1 MEYMEFVRQI
11 IKDLKNEFNIVKM
24 DGKDKIY
31 VAKDVTNI
39 SIPTKSM
46 YQEYKTV
53 GYQATLNNYIKIIA
67 EILDTYKF
75 KINLENIF
83 PFIKPKTF
91 STTNANQ
98 NFIYED
104 LFCDLAIYYVADM
117 GEVFRFIS
125 VDDLNNSDISLN
137 TLKERSFQN
146 LNRITNPLVQLDKA
160 IEVYT
165 LRFDTDY
172 AATLFLSE
180 HVKKQIQ
187 KKIGYDILFCMP
199 SSTSLICAKYKKSS
213 FETYKHILQQ
223 LIMLDKDTNKISNN
237 IYRKDVNGNYSVIA

>member
-11 IKDLKNEFNIVKM
+11 INDLRNEFDVVKM

-31 VAKDVTNI
+31 VAKDVTNM
-39 SIPTKSM
+39 SIPAKTM
-46 YQEYKTV
+46 YQEYKAI
-53 GYQATLNNYIKIIA
+53 GYQATLKNYIKIISG
-67 EILDTYKF
+67 ILDTYRF
-75 KINLENIF
+75 KINLDNIF
-83 PFIKPKTF
+83 PFVKSKTF
-91 STTNANQ
+91 SNDGNH
-98 NFIYED
+98 NLICED
-104 LFCDLAIYYVADM
+104 LFCDLVIYWVADI

-125 VDDLNNSDISLN
+125 VDDLNNSDISLY
-137 TLKERSFQN
+137 TLKERSLQN
-146 LNRITNPLVQLDKA
+146 LNRITNPLIRIDKA
-160 IEVYT
+160 LEVYT

-187 KKIGYDILFCMP
+187 KKIGKDILFCMP

>member
-1 MEYMEFVRQI
+1 MKYMEFVRQI
-11 IKDLKNEFNIVKM
+11 IKDLRNEFDEVRI
-24 DGKDKIY
+24 DDKDRIY
-31 VAKDVTNI
+31 VAKDVTNM
-39 SIPTKSM
+39 SIPAKTM
-46 YQEYKTV
+46 YQEYKV
-53 GYQATLNNYIKIIA
+53 IGYQATLKNYIKIIS
-67 EILDTYKF
+67 EILNTYRF
-75 KINLENIF
+75 QINLDNIF

-91 STTNANQ
+91 SNDSNH
-98 NFIYED
+98 NFICED
-104 LFCDLAIYYVADM
+104 LFCDLAVYWVADI

-125 VDDLNNSDISLN
+125 IEDLENSNISLN
-137 TLKERSFQN
+137 TIKEKSFQN
-146 LNRITNPLVQLDKA
+146 LNKIINPLVQLDKA
-160 IEVYT
+160 LEVYT

-180 HVKKQIQ
+180 HIQKQIQ
-187 KKIGYDILFCMP
+187 KRIGNDILFCMP